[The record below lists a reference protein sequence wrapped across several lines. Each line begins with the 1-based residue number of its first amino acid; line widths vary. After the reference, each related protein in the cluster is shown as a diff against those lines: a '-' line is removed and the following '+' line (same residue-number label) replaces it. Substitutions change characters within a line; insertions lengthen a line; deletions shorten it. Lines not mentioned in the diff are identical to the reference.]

1 MERGRQRTTRG
12 LWKPG
17 RLPAAIT
24 GKLAIFSIVSAIPR
38 MDQNTDSEILK
49 RIETKLDR
57 LLERSPGGEFWQG
70 WLKAIKDQLV
80 EIKNLLKK

>member
-1 MERGRQRTTRG
+1 
-12 LWKPG
+12 
-17 RLPAAIT
+17 
-24 GKLAIFSIVSAIPR
+24 